1 MSYLEDK
8 SEFNL
13 KAAQILIAEELY
25 APSVHCA
32 YYAML
37 QFMICQFVNYSGKSF
52 DDVSKESKEK
62 GSSHN
67 YIINGMIDYIKSTY
81 RSDPKIDRVQRNVK
95 DTNIHRL
102 HTKIKDIKKFRVK
115 SDYRNIS
122 IEKDEGEKVYKW
134 SLEVKAKIKEFL

>member
-1 MSYLEDK
+1 MSYLKDK

-13 KAAQILIAEELY
+13 KAAQILITEKLY
-25 APSVHCA
+25 ASSVHCS

-37 QFMICQFVNYSGKSF
+37 QFMICQYADCFGKSF
-52 DDVSKESKEK
+52 DEISRETKDK
-62 GSSHN
+62 GGSHN

-122 IEKDEGEKVYKW
+122 IDKDEGEKAYKW
-134 SLEVKAKIKEFL
+134 SLEIKNKIKEFL